1 MKKKKTNLN
10 LIIALLICL
19 LLPISRVSAD
29 TQIPQADL
37 KSSIEYQEIDGFGV
51 SQSADVYADQIYEHN
66 KRDELMDLLFSDENG
81 IGLSIL
87 RSEVGNG
94 LNMPTIHPDINTWD
108 FTAYQPEQWVMHEAK
123 NRGVETFMSTVWS
136 PPAWMKTNNRITR
149 GGKLKREYYG
159 EYAQYLA
166 EYVKGYNLYHDI
178 KIDAISI
185 ANEPE
190 YAASWQS
197 NLWSGEDFRLFVKDY
212 LKPTFER
219 ENLDTKIIVGEEAT
233 FSDKRL
239 KSIYSDQQALDSV
252 DIIGTH
258 YYHGK
263 PYVFEQA
270 KYNGKKVW
278 VTETSETI
286 LSDTGFKDGVNWS
299 KNIHDTL
306 TKADANAFV
315 FWLGAAYKNNNESLI
330 RLTDK
335 NNYIDAKRLY
345 SMGNY
350 SKFIK
355 PGFKRIGVTE
365 NPTGNLY
372 LSAYKDENTGDIVIV
387 AVNNG
392 QNNESIDLT
401 FDDIDMQK
409 LTPYVTNSKYNLEKL
424 PDLIVNDRSVR
435 LNVSGY
441 TTATFVGNI
450 FDQISEESIDYR
462 IDDNLDDWSKIS
474 YRSDNWYLDSH
485 NPYNGFDHDYS
496 RARRT
501 KKTSEYIV
509 YKLDDLTDFRASI
522 YYYKVLDGLRFEV
535 SEDGENWEQVD
546 YQYDSP
552 RLTGGYWEY
561 INVYPSNQLP
571 EGTNYLKI
579 IFEQG
584 DRRWDKQLSSIKI
597 N

>member
-1 MKKKKTNLN
+1 MKKKKSNLK
-10 LIIALLICL
+10 LILALLTCF
-19 LLPISRVSAD
+19 LLPFSRVSAD
-29 TQIPQADL
+29 TQIPQAEL
-37 KSSIEYQEIDGFGV
+37 KASVEYQEIDGFGV

-87 RSEVGNG
+87 RSEVGSG
-94 LNMPTIHPDINTWD
+94 LNMPTIHPDIDTWD
-108 FTAYQPEQWVMHEAK
+108 FTAYKPEQWVMHEAR

-149 GGKLKREYYG
+149 GGTLKREYYG

-166 EYVKGYNLYHDI
+166 EYVKGYNQYYDI

-233 FSDKRL
+233 FTDKRL

-270 KYNGKKVW
+270 KDNGKKVW
-278 VTETSETI
+278 VTETSETT

-409 LTPYVTNSKYNLEKL
+409 LTPYVTNSKYNLGKL

-450 FDQISEESIDYR
+450 FDQTSEESIDYR

-474 YRSDNWYLDSH
+474 YRSDNWYLDSY

-509 YKLDDLTDFRASI
+509 YKLDELTDFRASI

-571 EGTNYLKI
+571 EGINYLKI

-584 DRRWDKQLSSIKI
+584 NIRWDKQLSSIKI

>member
-10 LIIALLICL
+10 LIIALLTCL

-29 TQIPQADL
+29 TQIPQAEL

-51 SQSADVYADQIYEHN
+51 SQSADIYADQIYEHN
-66 KRDELMDLLFSDENG
+66 KRDELMDLLFSDKKG

-149 GGKLKREYYG
+149 GGKLKREFYG

-263 PYVFEQA
+263 PYFFEQA
-270 KYNGKKVW
+270 KINDKKVW

-330 RLTDK
+330 RLIDK

-372 LSAYKDENTGDIVIV
+372 LSAYKNENTGDIVIV

-409 LTPYVTNSKYNLEKL
+409 LTPYVTNSKYNLDKL
-424 PDLIVNDRSVR
+424 PDLIVKDRSVR

-474 YRSDNWYLDSH
+474 YRSDNWYLDSN

-552 RLTGGYWEY
+552 RLTGGYWEH

-584 DRRWDKQLSSIKI
+584 NTRWDKQLSSIKI

>member
-10 LIIALLICL
+10 LIIALLTCL

-29 TQIPQADL
+29 TQIPQAEL

-51 SQSADVYADQIYEHN
+51 SQSADIYADQIYEHN
-66 KRDELMDLLFSDENG
+66 KRDELMDLLFSDEKG

-149 GGKLKREYYG
+149 GGKLKREFYG

-263 PYVFEQA
+263 PYFFEQA
-270 KYNGKKVW
+270 KINDKKVW

-315 FWLGAAYKNNNESLI
+315 FWLGAAYKNNNERLI
-330 RLTDK
+330 RLIDK

-372 LSAYKDENTGDIVIV
+372 LSAYKNENTGDIVIV

-409 LTPYVTNSKYNLEKL
+409 LTPYVTNSKYNLDKL
-424 PDLIVNDRSVR
+424 PDLIVKDRSVR

-474 YRSDNWYLDSH
+474 YRSDNWYLDSN

-509 YKLDDLTDFRASI
+509 YKLDDLTNFRASI

-552 RLTGGYWEY
+552 RLTGGYWEH

-584 DRRWDKQLSSIKI
+584 NTRWDKQLSSIKI

>member
-10 LIIALLICL
+10 LIIALLTCF
-19 LLPISRVSAD
+19 LLPFSRVSAD
-29 TQIPQADL
+29 TQIPQAEL
-37 KSSIEYQEIDGFGV
+37 KASVEYQEIDGFGV

-87 RSEVGNG
+87 RSEVGSG

-149 GGKLKREYYG
+149 GGKLKSEYYG

-166 EYVKGYNLYHDI
+166 EYVKGYNQYHDI

-233 FSDKRL
+233 FTDKRL

-270 KYNGKKVW
+270 KDNGKKVW
-278 VTETSETI
+278 VTETSETT

-401 FDDIDMQK
+401 FDDIDMLK
-409 LTPYVTNSKYNLEKL
+409 LTPYVTNSKYNLGKL
-424 PDLIVNDRSVR
+424 PDLMVNDRSVR

-450 FDQISEESIDYR
+450 FDQTSEESIDYR

-474 YRSDNWYLDSH
+474 YRSDNWYLDSY

-522 YYYKVLDGLRFEV
+522 YYYKVLDGLRFEI

-571 EGTNYLKI
+571 EGINYLKI

-584 DRRWDKQLSSIKI
+584 NIRWDKQLSSIKI

>member
-1 MKKKKTNLN
+1 MKKKNMFPK
-10 LIIALLICL
+10 LIIALLITF
-19 LLPISRVSAD
+19 LLPIGKSSAGP
-29 TQIPQADL
+29 QIPQATL
-37 KSSIEYQEIDGFGV
+37 NSSIEYQEIDGFGV
-51 SQSADVYADQIYEHN
+51 SQSADIYADQLYEHN
-66 KRDELMDLLFSDENG
+66 KRDEIMDLLFSDENG

-87 RSEVGNG
+87 RSEVGSG

-108 FTAYQPEQWVMHEAK
+108 FTAYEPEQWVMHEAK

-166 EYVKGYNLYHDI
+166 EYAKGYNQYHDI
-178 KIDAISI
+178 NIDAISI

-197 NLWSGEDFRLFVKDY
+197 NLWSGEDFRLFVRDY

-219 ENLDTKIIVGEEAT
+219 ENLDTKIIVGEEGT
-233 FSDKRL
+233 FTDKRL
-239 KSIYSDQQALDSV
+239 KPIYDDQQALDSV

-270 KYNGKKVW
+270 KDNGKKVW
-278 VTETSETI
+278 LTETSETI
-286 LSDTGFKDGVNWS
+286 LSDTGFKDGVKWS

-306 TKADANAFV
+306 TKADANAFI

-330 RLTDK
+330 RLTDQD
-335 NNYIDAKRLY
+335 NYIDAKRLY

-355 PGFKRIGVTE
+355 PGFKRIDITE

-372 LSAYKDENTGDIVIV
+372 LSAYKNEDSGEVVIV

-392 QNNESIDLT
+392 QNNESIDLK
-401 FDDIDMQK
+401 FDDVTLQK
-409 LTPYVTNSKYNLEKL
+409 LTPYFTNDKYNLEESS
-424 PDLIVNDRSVR
+424 DIMVNDGSVR

-441 TTATFVGNI
+441 TTATFVGNVN
-450 FDQISEESIDYR
+450 DQVSEESNDYR
-462 IDDNLDDWSKIS
+462 LDDNLDDWSKIS
-474 YRSDNWYLDSH
+474 YRSDNWYLDSY

-501 KKTSEYIV
+501 KKTSEYLV
-509 YKLDDLTDFRASI
+509 YKLDNISDFNASL

-535 SEDGENWEQVD
+535 SNDGENWNQID
-546 YQYDSP
+546 YQTDQP
-552 RLTGGYWEY
+552 RLTGGYWEHV
-561 INVYPSNQLP
+561 NVYPANPLP
-571 EGTNYLKI
+571 EGVNYLKI
-579 IFEQG
+579 IFDQG